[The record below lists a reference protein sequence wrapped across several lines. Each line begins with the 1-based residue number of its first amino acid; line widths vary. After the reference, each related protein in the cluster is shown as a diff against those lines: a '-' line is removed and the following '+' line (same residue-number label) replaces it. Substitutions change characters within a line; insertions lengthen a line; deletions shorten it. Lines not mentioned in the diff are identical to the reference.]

1 MAKKKTTDRRQGNE
15 LNPKV
20 KVDGDLVTV
29 TIKFKND
36 KNGGHP
42 HVQVDELGENLVS
55 VGLSTHAKKGKNSPN
70 YKLTVNPLGGKD
82 QSYMR
87 RQGTVAPKKD
97 YKSLKKGVMAPKDF
111 EKAKTYGEKAKQ
123 KHLEKQRKKK

>member
-1 MAKKKTTDRRQGNE
+1 MKKAAKKQTKYE
-15 LNPKV
+15 LKPEV
-20 KVDGDLVTV
+20 TVDGDLITV
-29 TIKFKND
+29 KIKFKND

-42 HVQVDELGENLVS
+42 HVIVDELEKNHVS

-70 YKLTVNPLGGKD
+70 YKLTVNPLGGTE
-82 QSYMR
+82 QSFMR

-97 YKSLKKGVMAPKDF
+97 YKTPQKGVMTPNDY

-123 KHLEKQRKKK
+123 KHLEKTRKKK